1 MSMQY
6 CSWCVKN
13 IIPFVMFTSIS
24 HRLCLVPV
32 LPVVCL
38 RVDALFTLIV
48 CMFVHIG
55 VQHTLRCVFAL
66 LFSRRV
72 YPKLSASLD
81 CHFWIALWY
90 SLTFSYR
97 KLTFFPNCIWTPT
110 FSAKH
115 NNLASVVWHTSLMLF
130 HFNTVTTNFNGEVG
144 NLSL

>member
-1 MSMQY
+1 
-6 CSWCVKN
+6 
-13 IIPFVMFTSIS
+13 MFTSIS

-97 KLTFFPNCIWTPT
+97 RLTFSPNCIWTPT

-115 NNLASVVWHTSLMLF
+115 NNLASVV
-130 HFNTVTTNFNGEVG
+130 
-144 NLSL
+144 